1 MRYFSY
7 ITTTLL
13 GLVFLVSAYA
23 KAWDAEAFA
32 DMLLQY
38 GPQWFSIGAPI
49 IILIEAILGMA
60 LLLRINPKWSAI
72 CADAFLIV
80 VSIIFAYGVIE
91 KGIEDCGC
99 FGVFSTLFGGK
110 PWITFA
116 RNTLFIAISIP
127 AILELPQKTRYVLAK
142 ALITIVVASLSC
154 FVCGLSMRKSYK
166 LPKIALTKTTN
177 NKSNIM
183 EELKNIYSFEA
194 DSSYIV
200 YLFSF
205 TCPHCQN
212 SFANVEQFQQLH
224 VVDKVIG
231 IAVENQDAQ
240 ERFYRIYQPE
250 IEIITISK
258 DCMSTITSQLPIGL
272 LIKDNSI
279 QKTEV
284 GFITSPGLFIE

>member
-1 MRYFSY
+1 
-7 ITTTLL
+7 
-13 GLVFLVSAYA
+13 
-23 KAWDAEAFA
+23 
-32 DMLLQY
+32 
-38 GPQWFSIGAPI
+38 
-49 IILIEAILGMA
+49 
-60 LLLRINPKWSAI
+60 
-72 CADAFLIV
+72 
-80 VSIIFAYGVIE
+80 
-91 KGIEDCGC
+91 
-99 FGVFSTLFGGK
+99 
-110 PWITFA
+110 
-116 RNTLFIAISIP
+116 
-127 AILELPQKTRYVLAK
+127 
-142 ALITIVVASLSC
+142 
-154 FVCGLSMRKSYK
+154 
-166 LPKIALTKTTN
+166 
-177 NKSNIM
+177 M
-183 EELKNIYSFEA
+183 EELKNIYPFEA

-258 DCMSTITSQLPIGL
+258 DYMSTITSRLPIGL
-272 LIKDNSI
+272 FIKDNSI